1 MSFWKIIGGEDDG
14 DEKKKRA
21 AEANT
26 VPSTPDVIK
35 PQPAEPAHSAAV
47 EPVQV
52 VSSGQDPEKYGKV
65 RSALGPGTVI
75 QGKLSFDT
83 TVSIDGKLSGEVVSS
98 KAIIVGA
105 GGDVDAVMN
114 VASLVVRG
122 RVKGKIVAT
131 ETVELLSGA
140 QLEGEVQTPSLMVE
154 EGAILRAT
162 CSMSNSKV
170 KAIR

>member
-14 DEKKKRA
+14 DQKKR
-21 AEANT
+21 
-26 VPSTPDVIK
+26 
-35 PQPAEPAHSAAV
+35 PAETTTAAATEPKPVVAEPIKSLEV
-47 EPVQV
+47 EPAQV
-52 VSSGQDPEKYGKV
+52 VNQAKDQDRYGKV

-105 GGDVDAVMN
+105 GGDVDAIMN

-122 RVKGKIVAT
+122 KVKGKIVAT
-131 ETVELLSGA
+131 ESVELLSGA
-140 QLEGEVQTPSLMVE
+140 CLDGELQTPSLTVE
-154 EGAILRAT
+154 EGALLRAT

-170 KAIR
+170 KSIR